1 MTTDD
6 TLIFTYPRKET
17 AYDWFSDKPVRGY
30 SLTEGEL
37 SVLADHWWDVVY
49 DLDLFLTL
57 SGCCGGAEQRDRN
70 YAGRRLALLAELLAP
85 EEFARVRD
93 EVEARWKEQ
102 LSEETWTAFKGGRA
116 LSQEQ
121 ARAEARRMDLPK

>member
-1 MTTDD
+1 MTT
-6 TLIFTYPRKET
+6 TTRFF
-17 AYDWFSDKPVRGY
+17 ASFSDNPVRGY

-37 SVLADHWWDVVY
+37 SVLADHWWDIVY
-49 DLDLFLTL
+49 DLNIFIVL
-57 SGCCGGAEQRDRN
+57 SGCCGGAEQRNRD

-93 EVEARWKEQ
+93 EVETRWKEQ
-102 LSEETWTAFKGGRA
+102 LSEESWTAFKEGRA

-121 ARAEARRMDLPK
+121 AQAEARRMDPPK